1 MLQSMPRTLIGVV
14 RWLVERKL
22 TDTASRL
29 RKAREELGI
38 LNEQGDFFAEEAQDA
53 RIRSVI
59 AETPGAT
66 GHHNEA
72 QRHVTAMARARQNV
86 IERIADLE
94 RQQNELLDKLSART

>member
-1 MLQSMPRTLIGVV
+1 VV

-22 TDTASRL
+22 TDTNTRL
-29 RKAREELGI
+29 RQAREELAI
-38 LNEQGDFFAEEAQDA
+38 LNEQGDFFEEEAEDA

-72 QRHVTAMARARQNV
+72 QRHVTAMVRARASVVNL
-86 IERIADLE
+86 IADLQ
-94 RQQNELLDKLSART
+94 RQQDELLDKLSAKP

>member
-1 MLQSMPRTLIGVV
+1 MV

-22 TDTASRL
+22 TDTNTRL
-29 RKAREELGI
+29 RKAREELAI
-38 LNEQGDFFAEEAQDA
+38 LNEQGDFFEEEAEDA

-72 QRHVTAMARARQNV
+72 QRHVTATVRARASVMNL
-86 IERIADLE
+86 IADLQ
-94 RQQNELLDKLSART
+94 RQQDELLDKLSSKP

>member
-1 MLQSMPRTLIGVV
+1 VV

-29 RKAREELGI
+29 RKAREELAI
-38 LNEQGDFFAEEAQDA
+38 LNEQGDFFEEEAEDA

-59 AETPGAT
+59 AETPGAI

-72 QRHVTAMARARQNV
+72 QRHVAAMTKARASVR
-86 IERIADLE
+86 ELIAELQ
-94 RQQNELLDKLSART
+94 RQQDELLDKLSAKS